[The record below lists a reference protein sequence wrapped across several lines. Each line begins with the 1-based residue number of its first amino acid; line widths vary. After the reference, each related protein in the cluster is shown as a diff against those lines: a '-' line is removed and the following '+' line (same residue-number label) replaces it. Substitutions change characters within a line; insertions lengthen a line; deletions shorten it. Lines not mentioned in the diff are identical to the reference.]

1 MDVEIV
7 VNDLIHLV
15 AGIAGSWDFILCIW
29 SDSCAV
35 SPFYI
40 LHRARDERAYSR
52 GNRGQMFIDFQ
63 VVARVS
69 ADPFAYAGKRDAVL
83 HCTLSTRC
91 CLQ

>member
-1 MDVEIV
+1 ML
-7 VNDLIHLV
+7 VNDLIYLV

-29 SDSCAV
+29 SDSCGV

-40 LHRARDERAYSR
+40 LHRARDQRAHSR
-52 GNRGQMFIDFQ
+52 GNRGQMFIDFE

-69 ADPFAYAGKRDAVL
+69 ADPFAYAGKRDAVFY
-83 HCTLSTRC
+83 CTLSTQCC